1 MNQRLRLFI
10 QYACGRQSVF
20 AERMGWERQY
30 LSKLTRGIGLGITP
44 VVAILEKFPDLN
56 ARWLLLG
63 SGEMLHSMSAEA
75 RPEVANAR
83 RFLTQAVS
91 LARFFPVMTD
101 EELAEYASGKTEFT
115 PATLTRWSQLLVSM
129 QTPKSEDASLF
140 AVEHEPSASCPL

>member
-1 MNQRLRLFI
+1 MNNRLLQFI
-10 QYACGRQSVF
+10 KYAAGKQSVF
-20 AERMGWERQY
+20 AEMMGWDRQY
-30 LSKLTRGIGLGITP
+30 LSKLVRGVGLGITP
-44 VVAILEKFPDLN
+44 VTSILEKFPDLN

-63 SGEMLHSMSAEA
+63 AGEMLHSMSAEA

-101 EELAEYASGKTEFT
+101 DELSEYSNGKTEFT

-129 QTPKSEDASLF
+129 QTPKSDDV
-140 AVEHEPSASCPL
+140 AVLPRMDGEAVCPF

>member
-1 MNQRLRLFI
+1 MNERLLLFI
-10 QYACGRQSVF
+10 KYVAGKQVVF
-20 AERMGWERQY
+20 ADMMGWDRQY
-30 LSKLTRGIGLGITP
+30 LSKMVRGVGLGLTP

-140 AVEHEPSASCPL
+140 AVEHEPSASCPF